1 MLKSPRRAYI
11 RSARTDILL
20 KFAFVF
26 LTFLFQ
32 IAAIPKHLCLKRAH
46 FATHSFFLSHFRK
59 SAQFLGSLSVHMLKT
74 PVRLAENSKRNDPW
88 RFAFASSSGVISVRS
103 YYLTSLV
110 NLSFCGLTGVC
121 DPFACSDALSILHL
135 SLPRDALISRNR
147 RGISLPACIGSI
159 LIWSLQGFTCTSVSL
174 LCIYKIS

>member
-26 LTFLFQ
+26 LTLLFQ

-110 NLSFCGLTGVC
+110 NLSFCGLWGR
-121 DPFACSDALSILHL
+121 FLQWLSPRYSAFL
-135 SLPRDALISRNR
+135 SSATNS
-147 RGISLPACIGSI
+147 
-159 LIWSLQGFTCTSVSL
+159 IWSGDTQEALPL
-174 LCIYKIS
+174 A

>member
-20 KFAFVF
+20 KFTFVF

-59 SAQFLGSLSVHMLKT
+59 SAQFSGSLSVHMLKT
-74 PVRLAENSKRNDPW
+74 PVRLAEINKRNDPW

-110 NLSFCGLTGVC
+110 NLSFCGLWGRFLQWLSPRYSAFLSSAMNSIWSGDTQ
-121 DPFACSDALSILHL
+121 DALPL
-135 SLPRDALISRNR
+135 A
-147 RGISLPACIGSI
+147 
-159 LIWSLQGFTCTSVSL
+159 
-174 LCIYKIS
+174 